1 MKKLTAIFSCL
12 FVICIWSNVQSQDF
26 ELTPK
31 IRYYEGSEIQVASKK
46 VKSQKFNADSAFTSI
61 QEIKLVT
68 ENTNNIN
75 YQFGK
80 YLSTAYS
87 DRFYKIKIDAFGNFI
102 FGGSK
107 GYGTNDGDAIIYK
120 YDSAGNFKWVNIPAE
135 SSGFDEIYGIETDAL
150 GNVYITG
157 RYYSSAFNSS
167 LASRGGADIFVAK
180 YDPDGTL
187 LWARSAGGSDSDYG
201 SDVTVD
207 DLGNVYVMGFFKGI
221 SNWSGISKTS
231 STQGDMFIAKYDNE
245 GNIKWVRT
253 GDGGSYN
260 YLYEISVDKSGN
272 SYVSANFSNTMQF
285 EGAPVVTSVGGT
297 DIFIIKYDTNGNYN
311 WIKTA
316 GGVSDDGGN
325 SVAVDNEG
333 NVFVAG
339 YFSDNARFGD
349 KNLTAH
355 GSFDI
360 FCAKYSANGNLL
372 WVKQLGGTG
381 SQTAWGVC
389 TDEKN
394 NCYLTGWFS
403 GSGALDNTSVV
414 SEGAEDAYLIK
425 YDRNGNLIWVE
436 PTATGISK
444 QVGGDVSVQSNKIA
458 VAGYY
463 EGEMNIQGSVF
474 PNSGDE
480 DAYMAVF
487 EQLEN
492 VQTSKIVNPGLSLS
506 ISRIEAGQSI
516 VFSGTQFS
524 SLGKVDLNF
533 SGPELINPVINYQIN
548 LAGNFQYTFTTS
560 SLQKTGE
567 YNVTA
572 TDKISGKTVTRKF
585 EVIKDPTTV
594 VDNDLIIIEPNNSR
608 IRYVGEPLRI
618 AWTDKVKFNVNPLF
632 NYKHSYKI
640 EYKIDTETQ
649 SGSWQV
655 FKDTTATN
663 IGYGKIDMFKLFTPS
678 KEGKYTFKITDNYY
692 PNRNV
697 STPDITIG
705 KYVNQD
711 FIVDFKWDK
720 NSKRMYSTPE
730 GAAADGVA
738 RFYMVVSN
746 RNNVTNNI
754 KSVKVSLSDGNNQN
768 PKYLGKVKY
777 CSTQNDLEFTD
788 EANESNSI
796 TAENL
801 SSNVDGKYWFW
812 YVAPDDFSRN
822 ESEWDKGIRIVT
834 ATFEI
839 TLTNGTTITPITK
852 EITIVRPPLML
863 VHGLNDN
870 PSCWDGFKIGANK
883 PIYFNETNAETGRF
897 KVINAPAMLGK
908 SHFDVNANL
917 LLASIDTT
925 YDSRSFEYTIN
936 QIRQKGYAC
945 NQVDYVCHSM
955 GGSMLRAAADK
966 ENIFKRTSNYSK
978 GFIHK
983 FITLNTPHQ
992 GSSLANVLEHLEGD
1006 PLSYL
1011 DLGGSSLSN
1020 IVPQFYNLKGIIP
1033 RVTDAVYD
1041 LKFKGGVKFNKLE
1054 IPSNLIGGGTDCSN
1068 LNSTIKGLLMAIR
1081 INRWGLFFDGC
1092 DFWTDYFRNYNLET
1106 TFTEGSDGVVSL
1118 TSQFNGEYVN
1128 NLPTF
1133 CTKVNDALVHSSGL
1147 GSPYPTANEE
1157 VFNKVNVL
1165 LNTDVES
1172 DAFGYLSST
1181 GTNNTGGGSRIP
1193 SVNKANAIK
1202 YSIDNTKLKVIY
1214 PIENQQYNS
1223 EDTMAIKIKVDT
1235 VGLKQI
1241 TVYFQDQIISTM
1253 PSDTIMLINLTVNP
1267 DYIEQQT
1274 LNVVGTYKLADQ
1286 WSRSVYPTKI
1296 TVNPKGSIIDFKIKP
1311 DLMVIQKGY
1320 SDKPTY
1326 EAVFPGSISEISKT
1340 NLFTIAITDPTIVSY
1355 VDSTNTFE
1363 GLAEGITNAT
1373 ITYRGITKTVFIE
1386 VLDPKEP
1393 VVETPN
1399 AIENLNYENNSLIVN
1414 VYPNPFSENIT
1425 FEFTLP
1431 KSGNTRIEVYNVYGV
1446 KVKEIDFGHQSE
1458 GFIRK
1463 TINMKELVTGIYIY
1477 RLTSGLFIQ
1486 NGSVIKM

>member
-12 FVICIWSNVQSQDF
+12 FVICIWSNVQSQSF
-26 ELTPK
+26 ELTPR
-31 IRYYEGSEIQVASKK
+31 IPHYDATESHITSKK
-46 VKSQKFNADSAFTSI
+46 VKTQVLKADSAHKSMQI
-61 QEIKLVT
+61 IKFVS
-68 ENTNNIN
+68 ENTYKID
-75 YQFGK
+75 YKLGI
-80 YLSTAYS
+80 YTSTVYS

-253 GDGGSYN
+253 GDGVSYN

-339 YFSDNARFGD
+339 YFSDNALFGD

-524 SLGKVDLNF
+524 SLGKVDLTF
-533 SGPELINPVINYQIN
+533 SGPELINPVINFQIN
-548 LAGNFQYTFTTS
+548 LTGNFQYTFTTS

-567 YNVTA
+567 YIVTA
-572 TDKISGKTVTRKF
+572 TDKISGKTITRKF

-618 AWTDKVKFNVNPLF
+618 AWTDKVKFGVIPF
-632 NYKHSYKI
+632 YDYKHSYKI

-649 SGSWQV
+649 SGSWQL
-655 FKDTTATN
+655 FDN
-663 IGYGKIDMFKLFTPS
+663 FFGSNFGYGNISMTALFTPP
-678 KEGKYTFKITDNYY
+678 KAGRYTFKITDNFY
-692 PNRNV
+692 PSRSV
-697 STPDITIG
+697 STPDMTIG
-705 KYVNQD
+705 EYVNQD
-711 FIVDFKWDK
+711 YKVDFKWDV
-720 NSKRMYSTPE
+720 NSKGMYSTPE

-746 RNNVTNNI
+746 RNNATNNI

-777 CSTQNDLEFTD
+777 CSAQNDLEFTD
-788 EANESNSI
+788 EANEANSI
-796 TAENL
+796 TSENL
-801 SSNVDGKYWFW
+801 NPNVDGKYWFW
-812 YVAPDDFSRN
+812 YVAPDDFTRD
-822 ESEWDKGIRIVT
+822 ESDWDKGNRIVT
-834 ATFEI
+834 ATFDI
-839 TLTNGTTITPITK
+839 SLTNGTTITPITK
-852 EITIVRPPLML
+852 EIMIVRPPLML
-863 VHGLNDN
+863 VHGLNGDPATWDEFKVGINHPNYSSDN
-870 PSCWDGFKIGANK
+870 
-883 PIYFNETNAETGRF
+883 RF
-897 KVINAPAMLGK
+897 KVKKAVHLLPNSNFNENSAILLGYDENSFIYMLESMRK
-908 SHFDVNANL
+908 L
-917 LLASIDTT
+917 
-925 YDSRSFEYTIN
+925 
-936 QIRQKGYAC
+936 GYAC

-955 GGSMLRAAADK
+955 GGAVLRNTYDHTYSSY
-966 ENIFKRTSNYSK
+966 NFIGDLNYK
-978 GFIHK
+978 NGFVNK
-983 FITLNTPHQ
+983 FISLNTPHD
-992 GSSLANVLEHLEGD
+992 GSSFANLLN
-1006 PLSYL
+1006 
-1011 DLGGSSLSN
+1011 DLLVNPNFSTNLLIKQLKNLGFYESSPN
-1020 IVPQFYNLKGIIP
+1020 EDITT
-1033 RVTDAVYD
+1033 VTGAVAD
-1041 LKFKGGVKFNKLE
+1041 LRYKGGVKFNE
-1054 IPSNLIGGGTDCSN
+1054 TYVSSHLIGTTYSCYKRNIILELVASMIPQIDYWDLCYSMNEYFTNNGYESGFMENNDVIVS
-1068 LNSTIKGLLMAIR
+1068 LNS
-1081 INRWGLFFDGC
+1081 
-1092 DFWTDYFRNYNLET
+1092 
-1106 TFTEGSDGVVSL
+1106 
-1118 TSQFNGEYVN
+1118 QFSGYDIQSPPEY
-1128 NLPTF
+1128 
-1133 CTKVNDALVHSSGL
+1133 CTKYSEISHTSALKEG
-1147 GSPYPTANEE
+1147 GSPILTKEIQNDI
-1157 VFNKVNVL
+1157 NTL
-1165 LNTDVES
+1165 LNTDVTSKYFTPSIKATSEPSNES
-1172 DAFGYLSST
+1172 SWIKAEKQ
-1181 GTNNTGGGSRIP
+1181 NVVRN
-1193 SVNKANAIK
+1193 VNDKIK
-1202 YSIDNTKLKVIY
+1202 INY
-1214 PIENQQYNS
+1214 PTMNS
-1223 EDTMAIKIKVDT
+1223 EYNAGDTMNVKLEIDT
-1235 VGLKQI
+1235 IGL
-1241 TVYFQDQIISTM
+1241 TGVTLFFQDQNFYDIPAS
-1253 PSDTIMLINLTVNP
+1253 SNVEYQLVVNP
-1267 DYIEQQT
+1267 EYIDGQDI
-1274 LNVVGTYKLADQ
+1274 VVVARYDNSDSTYISYANLDIK
-1286 WSRSVYPTKI
+1286 
-1296 TVNPKGSIIDFKIKP
+1296 VNPVGSIVDFRIKP
-1311 DLMVIQKGY
+1311 EVILIEKG
-1320 SDKPTY
+1320 KFVQPVI
-1326 EAVFPGSISEISKT
+1326 EAVFPNAIATIGRTDLISVSIEDSK
-1340 NLFTIAITDPTIVSY
+1340 IVSY
-1355 VDSTNTFE
+1355 NATYNQFE
-1363 GLAEGITNAT
+1363 GLTKGKTNAT
-1373 ITYRGITKTVFIE
+1373 ITYRGKTKTAFFE
-1386 VLDPKEP
+1386 VLEN
-1393 VVETPN
+1393 E
-1399 AIENLNYENNSLIVN
+1399 IEEHNTDVDIVKSENITQLFAKA
-1414 VYPNPFSENIT
+1414 YPNPFSENIT
-1425 FEFTLP
+1425 VEFTLP

-1458 GFIRK
+1458 GFNRK
-1463 TINMKELVTGIYIY
+1463 TINMKDLVTGIYVY